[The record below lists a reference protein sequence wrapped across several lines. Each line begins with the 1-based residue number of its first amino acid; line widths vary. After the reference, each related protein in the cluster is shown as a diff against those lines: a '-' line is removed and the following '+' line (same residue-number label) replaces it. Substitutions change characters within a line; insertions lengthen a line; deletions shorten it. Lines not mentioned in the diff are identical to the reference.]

1 MLRIHG
7 DRNSLLAARLIER
20 IARQF
25 QLELS
30 LKDFFNAAT
39 VALQGQLRQGGARVD
54 GARVDGAQVLLPAGR
69 PQRRLDERRQ
79 ARQQFAPVGRGRTQ
93 HQARGGGG

>member
-1 MLRIHG
+1 M
-7 DRNSLLAARLIER
+7 IER

-39 VALQGQLRQGGARVD
+39 VAQQGQLLASRREQRPVNQNAMVEG
-54 GARVDGAQVLLPAGR
+54 VL
-69 PQRRLDERRQ
+69 
-79 ARQQFAPVGRGRTQ
+79 
-93 HQARGGGG
+93 